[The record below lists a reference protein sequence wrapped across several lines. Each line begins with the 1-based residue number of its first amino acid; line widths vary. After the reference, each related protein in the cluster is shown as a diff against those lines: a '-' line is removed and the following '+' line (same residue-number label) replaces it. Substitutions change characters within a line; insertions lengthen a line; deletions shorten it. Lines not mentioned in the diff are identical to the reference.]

1 MTAELTVVEL
11 FVPMPSGVGPNG
23 LVPLAP
29 ASGTWLGNE
38 LTIAAQV
45 QLPTTSWQSGAPER
59 TIFAIEAVNFSLS
72 DANISQ
78 LAQGG
83 FLQSAATG
91 TVTFTTVDGTTI
103 TIPVTPDPSNTS
115 QNPTGAL
122 GLLDLLGQGVYNT
135 YRLEATQASG
145 PLAFANLGGS
155 TIGPYAAGTYHAE
168 NTTTGATYHNPSPLS
183 IPSSQIAGTGGVVT
197 NFTPGV
203 SYSIVQTQSAHGLT
217 PGDVVYLAMPSTT
230 GITLSTAF
238 GLVTSSTST
247 SFQVSIPSTGTYVSG
262 GTVYECTVATMTADV
277 AGSASNAGPGAVTTA
292 VTQNANLFV
301 QNVVGWSGSNW
312 ESNLA
317 YLDRC
322 LLALASRSPNGAS
335 QAYVYFAETAQ
346 QILAAAVPAYQLT
359 NGPVTAFN
367 FSNPQTGIV
376 TTVVASSTPASTT
389 LGQPVTPG
397 CSQLPITGVSN
408 ANPCVVSTS
417 ASPGLAPGQ
426 SETVTISGVLG
437 TLGVNGTFLGTY
449 VSGTSFSIPV
459 DTTSAGSYTGGGSVE
474 GGDLG
479 QIDALLQGNSGA
491 QPPVDVVP
499 DNTTALTVS
508 ALALPITITATVI
521 VPAAYVTAYKAQ
533 VVVQLTAQLASYSI
547 GGNPDSVPSYSVA
560 WDDILEALGEAGI
573 ISVGQASYVK
583 AVQSLSIS
591 DGVTTVT
598 TSGTG
603 IAFPSNLYQALL
615 AAANVSVVGV

>member
-1 MTAELTVVEL
+1 MTAALSVAQL
-11 FVPMPSGVGPNG
+11 FIPMPSGVGPNG
-23 LVPLAP
+23 LVPLSP
-29 ASGTWLGNE
+29 GTGTWLGNE
-38 LTIAAQV
+38 LAIANDV

-59 TIFAIEAVNFSLS
+59 TIFAIEAVCFSLS

-91 TVTFTTVDGTTI
+91 TVTFTTVDGTTV
-103 TIPVTPDPSNTS
+103 TIPVTPDPSNPA

-122 GLLDLLGQGVYNT
+122 GLLDLLGQGVYDT
-135 YRLEATQASG
+135 FRLSATQATG
-145 PLAFANLGGS
+145 PLALANVGGS
-155 TIGPYAAGTYHAE
+155 TIGPYAPGTYHVE
-168 NTTTGATYHNPSPLS
+168 NTQTGATYRNPASLS
-183 IPSSQIAGTGGVVT
+183 VPSSQIAGTGGVVT
-197 NFTPGV
+197 AFTVGA
-203 SYSIVQTQSAHGLT
+203 SFSIVQTQSAHGLVA
-217 PGDVVYLAMPSTT
+217 GDVVYLAMPSTT
-230 GITLSTAF
+230 GVVLSSAF
-238 GLVTSSTST
+238 GIVTSSTST
-247 SFQVSIPSTGTYVSG
+247 TFQVSIPSTGTYTSG
-262 GTVYECTVATMTADV
+262 GTVYLCTVATMQADL

-292 VTQNANLFV
+292 VTQNAGVFV
-301 QNVVGWSGSNW
+301 SNVVGWSGSNW

-346 QILAAAVPAYQLT
+346 QLLAAATPAYQLT

-376 TTVVASSTPASTT
+376 TTVVASQTPASTT

-397 CSQLPITGVSN
+397 CSQLPISGVSN
-408 ANPCVVSTS
+408 ANPCIVTTS
-417 ASPGLAPGQ
+417 GATGLSPAQ
-426 SETVTISGVLG
+426 SETMTISGVLG
-437 TLGVNGTFLGTY
+437 TGGVNGIFLGTY
-449 VSGTSFSIPV
+449 VSSNSFSIPV
-459 DTTSAGSYTGGGSVE
+459 DTTSTGSYTGGGSVE

-479 QIDALLQGNSGA
+479 QIDNLLQGNSPVT
-491 QPPVDVVP
+491 PPVDVVP

-508 ALALPITITATVI
+508 AIAFPTTFTATVI
-521 VPAAYVTAYKAQ
+521 VPAAYVTAYKAA
-533 VVVQLTAQLASYSI
+533 VVVQLAALLASYNI
-547 GGNPDSVPSYSVA
+547 GGNAETVPTFSVS
-560 WDDILEALGEAGI
+560 WDDALEALGEAGI

-583 AVQSLSIS
+583 AVQSLSVS
-591 DGVTTVT
+591 DGVTTIT

-615 AAANVSVVGV
+615 AAANVTVVGV